1 MDSIGV
7 RQLRI
12 NASEYIRRARDGEL
26 FEVTVQG
33 RPTAA
38 LVPLEALETP
48 AEPATAPATAS
59 NGWKKYSG
67 RYFLPQYWLEPW
79 PTAPDDVIAAGG
91 AHPPNDKISPIYD
104 DYNSG
109 GLSHRQWVNLTH
121 DRAAICIADSNW
133 RVGGAYHFWYYP
145 GGGRMPYEFTEFAQ
159 AHRYPADPTAWKAV
173 CKKAIA
179 AAEDLLGFTS

>member
-59 NGWKKYSG
+59 NGWRTYPD
-67 RYFLPQYWLEPW
+67 RDLLAQYWLEPW

-91 AHPPNDKISPIYD
+91 AHPPNDKISPIYEYRD
-104 DYNSG
+104 D
-109 GLSHRQWVNLTH
+109 GLSRVQWVNLTH

-145 GGGRMPYEFTEFAQ
+145 GGGRMPYEFTKFASV
-159 AHRYPADPTAWKAV
+159 HRYPADPIAWQVV
-173 CKKAIA
+173 CKKAFA
-179 AAEDLLGFTS
+179 EAEDLLGFTS